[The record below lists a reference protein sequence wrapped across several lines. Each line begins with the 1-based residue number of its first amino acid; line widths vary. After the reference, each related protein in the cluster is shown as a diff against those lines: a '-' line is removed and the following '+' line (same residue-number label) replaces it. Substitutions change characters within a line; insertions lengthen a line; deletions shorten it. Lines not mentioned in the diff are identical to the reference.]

1 MNFLDILIAI
11 PLCFFIYKGWRRGLI
26 FEITSL
32 AGIIVGVWACV
43 HFSTWVAET
52 LNIQGDTGVL
62 IAFFITFAAVV
73 ALAYFLGKAIEGIFK
88 MVKLNF
94 LNKLF
99 GALLGMA
106 KCLCVI
112 SVLLNFILMIDTH
125 QSILTPK
132 AKEES
137 VLYKPSYRIGNKLTI
152 SLKNY
157 IAEKRAELAEQQE
170 STNQQYTYWLSQRA
184 CRKEKHVCPLDCCGC
199 MWRTAFPD
207 SFCLFRA
214 GLLPNHLMFLLIHFH
229 SHLLSILY
237 YTYCF

>member
-73 ALAYFLGKAIEGIFK
+73 ALAYFLGRAIEGIFK

-157 IAEKRAELAEQQE
+157 IDENYLYFCSTDPRKGVLHFSKTLEEHNAAVAQYWPLWEAYDAEQRAAREATAQDNAQE
-170 STNQQYTYWLSQRA
+170 GNAAS
-184 CRKEKHVCPLDCCGC
+184 
-199 MWRTAFPD
+199 
-207 SFCLFRA
+207 
-214 GLLPNHLMFLLIHFH
+214 
-229 SHLLSILY
+229 
-237 YTYCF
+237 

>member
-99 GALLGMA
+99 GVKRLYSSLTQVYNAQ
-106 KCLCVI
+106 KPQRWR
-112 SVLLNFILMIDTH
+112 SQID
-125 QSILTPK
+125 
-132 AKEES
+132 E
-137 VLYKPSYRIGNKLTI
+137 
-152 SLKNY
+152 
-157 IAEKRAELAEQQE
+157 
-170 STNQQYTYWLSQRA
+170 
-184 CRKEKHVCPLDCCGC
+184 
-199 MWRTAFPD
+199 
-207 SFCLFRA
+207 
-214 GLLPNHLMFLLIHFH
+214 MFE
-229 SHLLSILY
+229 
-237 YTYCF
+237 

>member
-11 PLCFFIYKGWRRGLI
+11 PLCYFIYKGWRRGLI
-26 FEITSL
+26 FEVAAL
-32 AGIIVGVWACV
+32 AGIIVGVWTCV
-43 HFSTWVAET
+43 HFSTWVAEA
-52 LNIQGDTGVL
+52 LDIQGESGVL

-170 STNQQYTYWLSQRA
+170 STNHT
-184 CRKEKHVCPLDCCGC
+184 EK
-199 MWRTAFPD
+199 
-207 SFCLFRA
+207 
-214 GLLPNHLMFLLIHFH
+214 
-229 SHLLSILY
+229 
-237 YTYCF
+237 